1 MNEQTFRDFVEKG
14 ESDTVEFKTSF
25 DKEAIE
31 TLAAFANTK
40 GGTIVIGVQ
49 NSGKLGGV
57 QLGKET
63 LQNWTNQIKLN
74 TAPSIAP
81 DVSVITVNN
90 RGQSESLNDFWGRFA
105 PIIVLEPEVKS
116 WRSLAVG
123 TLRFSMVSG
132 ICQGCETKWSTRR
145 AWP

>member
-1 MNEQTFRDFVEKG
+1 MALYQKHPERAL
-14 ESDTVEFKTSF
+14 

-49 NSGKLGGV
+49 NSGKLCDV

-81 DVSVITVNN
+81 DVSINGVGFIFGQTV
-90 RGQSESLNDFWGRFA
+90 STFLWWA
-105 PIIVLEPEVKS
+105 EP
-116 WRSLAVG
+116 
-123 TLRFSMVSG
+123 TLRKAHLFSKLSF
-132 ICQGCETKWSTRR
+132 
-145 AWP
+145 